1 MFYVYIIETE
11 TQKKMKFTLESL
23 QEKLNE
29 QDMHPQGVINWA
41 LDQRQKYPARPHK
54 PQNMPKTV
62 EDAEMLVKQLKDY
75 ERLKDIYHQ
84 DLIAIEAFNA
94 EIEEAVVAFMK
105 DESGLL
111 TIPKQYQD
119 GVYSYAWNQGHAYG
133 HAEVYSHLVELVKI
147 F

>member
-1 MFYVYIIETE
+1 
-11 TQKKMKFTLESL
+11 MKITLEIL
-23 QEKLNE
+23 QKLLSE
-29 QDMHPQGVINWA
+29 PTEYPQSVINWA
-41 LDQRQKYPARPHK
+41 LDQRQKYPVRPHK

-62 EDAEMLVKQLKDY
+62 EDAKIVLEQLEEY
-75 ERLKDIYHQ
+75 ERLKKIYDQ
-84 DLIAIEAFNA
+84 DLTTIEAFNA

-119 GVYSYAWNQGHAYG
+119 GVYSYAWNQGHHFG